1 MPRSIRLEYKSCC
14 CNLVSVLGWFILSST
29 HELMWMWEWELPLEN
44 VCALIEYE
52 KKMER
57 GFYISLL
64 FFYPPL
70 DQLCWKERQVRLLF
84 FFDLL
89 PLSEWNEHWKFL
101 PLIITATKSLSLFS
115 CTRVVCPAHTQLK
128 VERKQWKSYL
138 KIIWDH
144 IALRHPDR
152 LRDK

>member
-44 VCALIEYE
+44 VCALIEYG

-57 GFYISLL
+57 AFYISLL
-64 FFYPPL
+64 FFLPPFGSIVL
-70 DQLCWKERQVRLLF
+70 KRATSKIAF

-115 CTRVVCPAHTQLK
+115 CTRVVWPAHTQLK
-128 VERKQWKSYL
+128 VERKHWKSYL